1 MAQIRRLAHA
11 SARHA
16 RGLALVVATLAL
28 ITVPAPTVA
37 GIDLVRMEGVV
48 RTSSAPGSV
57 AQLTLAIGTESVPFS
72 VLTAQKIS
80 GNPAMA
86 PEIFSAL
93 GPGPPP
99 LRIEGRDEMTKK
111 ITGAEPGTRLTIT
124 GNLNAGSAFFTLM
137 EVSTDASAGAQ

>member
-1 MAQIRRLAHA
+1 MIVAALTVF
-11 SARHA
+11 
-16 RGLALVVATLAL
+16 ALVPAT
-28 ITVPAPTVA
+28 TVA
-37 GIDLVRMEGVV
+37 GIDLVRMEGIV
-48 RTSSAPGSV
+48 RTPNAPGSV

-99 LRIEGRDEMTKK
+99 VRVEGRDEMLKK

-124 GNLNAGSAFFTLM
+124 GNLNAGSAFLTLM
-137 EVSTDASAGAQ
+137 EVSTDASAGAK